1 MTRNKYADFASSS
14 LEPTGRSGKGGYSY
28 GKKTFSGKG
37 GALAMKDAATKGT
50 KRVMAGAKIRQGISA
65 IKANPGKAGMAL
77 AGLAAAGGLG
87 MAGMKAIG
95 ARKKKANSLQ
105 GRLSSAMKK
114 MGR

>member
-1 MTRNKYADFASSS
+1 MRVKQ
-14 LEPTGRSGKGGYSY
+14 Y
-28 GKKTFSGKG
+28 GKSGASAAGPKPGFSTEAGPGYK
-37 GALAMKDAATKGT
+37 A
-50 KRVMAGAKIRQGISA
+50 VEGAKRGARIGKVTAKKGIRAAKKGVGMA
-65 IKANPGKAGMAL
+65 LGAVKANPGKAGMAL

-105 GRLSSAMKK
+105 GRLSSAIKK